1 MFLFK
6 LLIKSM
12 SPPNYKKKML
22 ISSKVSKN
30 TKMTLVFFNKI
41 KGKIYIS
48 PPNYHNFSE
57 WHPEL
62 PTLAL

>member
-1 MFLFK
+1 
-6 LLIKSM
+6 M